1 VKPALSV
8 LLIIPAPG
16 AGAVL
21 VGQTLLA
28 AVIARHGW
36 ERPLWT
42 GLKDTVSPD
51 SGSRANFL
59 LSSFAYCHRRFVS
72 ELTRTPPAIS
82 AAIVR

>member
-8 LLIIPAPG
+8 LLIIPALG
-16 AGAVL
+16 AGADFVD
-21 VGQTLLA
+21 QTLLA
-28 AVIARHGW
+28 VVIARHGW

-51 SGSRANFL
+51 SGSRANIL
-59 LSSFAYCHRRFVS
+59 LSSLVYCNRRFVS